1 MIAFCP
7 WEAIQIT
14 DVLGYLFPGIKSG
27 PILYNVMGYDIYLV
41 VIVIG
46 AVFSLLIFALNMR
59 GLAAAAVAQKILCL
73 VLVVAAI
80 IGAVAAVIG
89 GNAGNWQPLY
99 DVSNPD
105 IYGPSLKEV
114 SHHSMFDGMFA
125 IVTSAAFFLA
135 GFETIPQG
143 VEEAGGDVKSVGKTV
158 VLSIF
163 LACIFYAILLFA
175 YGYGWPWQDF
185 AGMPRPAA
193 CTMFL
198 SLFPG
203 PAGTFLYWLLTIGA
217 MAGLLTSWNGFF
229 AGSANLLMGM
239 GRGKLIP
246 NFLSRQNQRGIAFN
260 AMIVCLVL
268 SIIGPFLGATL
279 VDTITCYSAVA
290 FELSWCLTAW
300 SLVGCRVRFPEMKR
314 PYQIPGGTAMGWF
327 AAIVSSIVVIASFIP
342 ASPFYIGSL
351 AIKMFV
357 GWMVIGLILFLA
369 SGVQRRNLTE
379 QELEDGVFGSVMK
392 QE

>member
-163 LACIFYAILLFA
+163 LACIFYA
-175 YGYGWPWQDF
+175 
-185 AGMPRPAA
+185 
-193 CTMFL
+193 
-198 SLFPG
+198 
-203 PAGTFLYWLLTIGA
+203 
-217 MAGLLTSWNGFF
+217 
-229 AGSANLLMGM
+229 NLLMGM